1 MFGPEVSESFHL
13 DDDDDDLAAISP
25 FQTQSFW
32 GTPGA
37 TSPTNK
43 LSDTLSSTT
52 SELNGVLRKLLSQRQ
67 NNTLT
72 QSAGKD
78 SVRTLSFR
86 NQSALKLATVGSQRK
101 PAVARVISPPPFDTA
116 SASPPPPVLALNHV
130 EITPV
135 QLPPKNPNLEY
146 VSSLLSRG
154 PSLNSEDLKHVV
166 ELLQESSTAN
176 PPNVELAEM
185 CCQVLRSQQD
195 VEEIRVAGALQ
206 IKSAFSIVGYV
217 DLLSDSLEK
226 DVVASRDTI
235 MLQIIDPLVSIQG
248 YLESLLHVK
257 MLRLPILRLLLN
269 VADSSCRYP
278 ETSVEVATIVSQCL
292 LESATAFLVRGREVE
307 LEMIICSTGV
317 LSRFATTTN
326 MSEDVATNMWRS
338 LSRVIE
344 CFPATQMSAT
354 ATNPSG
360 PSPHHHHHYGLD
372 MLAALTLELLT
383 RCTQGKVST
392 RVQCVSA
399 VLVACPRARPAVL
412 HTFELLRVKA
422 QEWNREI
429 ITCDVVNQIA
439 KIILLHRSD
448 DEIRDSGVGVL
459 ESLVLSNPMRW
470 QLCAHVICLEALV
483 MALQS
488 SCTDGPRTICLEA
501 LQTLVPGNVLMLQ
514 RFGITTAVLHVMTD
528 ASSNAD
534 VVGLLS
540 VLSRAKDSPHALMV
554 PFIEPL
560 LNCCSRTGS
569 KATQIIWTL
578 YDVVSVLSLQE
589 VPQHLINR
597 IVGTVHD
604 ILNSYDVPH
613 SKVAAALCLGACVLS
628 PEQCNDFPLDQRVE
642 AHEHDEPL
650 LLDAYGVWI
659 AASLLLTQDSAKT
672 LFKTKSDWKD
682 SVHYRALVAGAR
694 STRVQEHHRAL
705 CETKLKEMTQLVDTW
720 EKIETETLL
729 MKKRASFVK
738 VSTITETP
746 TTAPPPPAPTNVI
759 TNNNTS
765 PSETEDLREAL
776 FMLFN
781 AMLNSQSQMLIR
793 EIHSTEAARRVC
805 VEESQAFEFFRIA
818 DFSQRI
824 LSTLNDEER
833 SRRLIQEHYA
843 SRVIQIGAL
852 IKLDKVYVVRFEA
865 LGVEQKYHRVALIHM
880 EGHVRS
886 LLAQS
891 YQNEPLPKVFQEHST
906 QTIAV
911 AEPSAPAAPSEG
923 LFRPHTP
930 STNTTHNNNKPRQHQ
945 LHHVGGRCSPHPP
958 SNAPHAPRQRSP
970 PKQCPRA
977 KAYYDDPLGV
987 RAASPACGT
996 AVNRDRERI
1005 RGLLDDQRR
1014 CFNEDRAHLLYV
1026 IGQKESELNVAREVI
1041 EKLGRALQSKMK

>member
-37 TSPTNK
+37 TSPHSATNK

-344 CFPATQMSAT
+344 CFPTTQMSAT

-360 PSPHHHHHYGLD
+360 PSPHHHHYGLD
-372 MLAALTLELLT
+372 
-383 RCTQGKVST
+383 
-392 RVQCVSA
+392 
-399 VLVACPRARPAVL
+399 
-412 HTFELLRVKA
+412 
-422 QEWNREI
+422 
-429 ITCDVVNQIA
+429 
-439 KIILLHRSD
+439 
-448 DEIRDSGVGVL
+448 
-459 ESLVLSNPMRW
+459 
-470 QLCAHVICLEALV
+470 
-483 MALQS
+483 
-488 SCTDGPRTICLEA
+488 
-501 LQTLVPGNVLMLQ
+501 
-514 RFGITTAVLHVMTD
+514 
-528 ASSNAD
+528 
-534 VVGLLS
+534 
-540 VLSRAKDSPHALMV
+540 
-554 PFIEPL
+554 
-560 LNCCSRTGS
+560 
-569 KATQIIWTL
+569 
-578 YDVVSVLSLQE
+578 
-589 VPQHLINR
+589 
-597 IVGTVHD
+597 
-604 ILNSYDVPH
+604 
-613 SKVAAALCLGACVLS
+613 
-628 PEQCNDFPLDQRVE
+628 
-642 AHEHDEPL
+642 
-650 LLDAYGVWI
+650 
-659 AASLLLTQDSAKT
+659 
-672 LFKTKSDWKD
+672 
-682 SVHYRALVAGAR
+682 
-694 STRVQEHHRAL
+694 
-705 CETKLKEMTQLVDTW
+705 
-720 EKIETETLL
+720 
-729 MKKRASFVK
+729 
-738 VSTITETP
+738 
-746 TTAPPPPAPTNVI
+746 
-759 TNNNTS
+759 
-765 PSETEDLREAL
+765 
-776 FMLFN
+776 
-781 AMLNSQSQMLIR
+781 
-793 EIHSTEAARRVC
+793 
-805 VEESQAFEFFRIA
+805 
-818 DFSQRI
+818 
-824 LSTLNDEER
+824 
-833 SRRLIQEHYA
+833 
-843 SRVIQIGAL
+843 
-852 IKLDKVYVVRFEA
+852 
-865 LGVEQKYHRVALIHM
+865 
-880 EGHVRS
+880 
-886 LLAQS
+886 
-891 YQNEPLPKVFQEHST
+891 
-906 QTIAV
+906 
-911 AEPSAPAAPSEG
+911 
-923 LFRPHTP
+923 
-930 STNTTHNNNKPRQHQ
+930 
-945 LHHVGGRCSPHPP
+945 
-958 SNAPHAPRQRSP
+958 
-970 PKQCPRA
+970 
-977 KAYYDDPLGV
+977 
-987 RAASPACGT
+987 
-996 AVNRDRERI
+996 
-1005 RGLLDDQRR
+1005 
-1014 CFNEDRAHLLYV
+1014 
-1026 IGQKESELNVAREVI
+1026 
-1041 EKLGRALQSKMK
+1041 